1 MVAGGLFLLLLVVLM
16 STSGFLH
23 VVRDGRL
30 LLVGRGRGCLAGGV
44 VAPVMAVLLLL
55 LVMITGLRG
64 AELARLLNVVF
75 E

>member
-1 MVAGGLFLLLLVVLM
+1 VVAGGLFLLLLVVLM

-23 VVRDGRL
+23 VVRDRGL

-44 VAPVMAVLLLL
+44 VAVMAVLLLL
-55 LVMITGLRG
+55 LVMITGLKSVG
-64 AELARLLNVVF
+64 LAKHLNVVF